1 MFFDGNAELDSDWL
15 RLRLATPRHGRAS
28 IGGDE
33 FRGPSDGDYR
43 PAAVLVPV
51 VERSS
56 GLTILLT
63 RRTPFLRQHAG
74 QICFPGGRVEQQ
86 DLTPAHT
93 ALRETEEEIGLAA
106 EKVELLG
113 HLDDYMTGT
122 GYRVT
127 PIVGLV
133 RQPFELFPDASEV
146 EEVFELP
153 LAFLLD
159 TNNHQFNSVFQD
171 GKSLKYFALPY
182 RSHYIWGATAAML
195 INFYCLLSE
204 DEPS

>member
-1 MFFDGNAELDSDWL
+1 MFFNGNTEFGSDWL
-15 RLRLATPRHGRAS
+15 RRRLASPRSSQAS
-28 IGGDE
+28 IVADE
-33 FRGPSDGDYR
+33 FRVPSAGDYR

-74 QICFPGGRVEQQ
+74 QICFPGGRVEPE

-106 EKVELLG
+106 DKVELLG

-127 PIVGLV
+127 PVVGLV

-153 LAFLLD
+153 LAILFD

-171 GKSLKYFALPY
+171 GKALKYFALPY

-195 INFYCLLSE
+195 INFYFLLSE
-204 DEPS
+204 ADPS